1 MATEKKKAAPKAKAK
16 PEEISAPVQAE
27 IINELPQVLYHPGLL
42 MDEGRK
48 ALLANDLPAILAVLD
63 KINKMMRV
71 HGAAQ
76 TFGALQELQLLLMN
90 KQNALQNK

>member
-1 MATEKKKAAPKAKAK
+1 MAAKKKALKL
-16 PEEISAPVQAE
+16 EEIKDVPFDLPVQAE
-27 IINELPQVLYHPGLL
+27 IINELPQELYHPGLL

-48 ALLANDLPAILAVLD
+48 ALLANDLPAILAVLE